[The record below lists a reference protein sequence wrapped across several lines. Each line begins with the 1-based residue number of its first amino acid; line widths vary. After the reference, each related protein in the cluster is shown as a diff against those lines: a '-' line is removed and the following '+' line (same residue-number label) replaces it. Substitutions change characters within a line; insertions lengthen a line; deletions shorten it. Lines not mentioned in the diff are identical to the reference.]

1 MNRLGSVYNLVQHK
15 QNALNS
21 AETVS
26 LKMYAV
32 SVSSATL
39 DLEELDDK
47 MDLWWFIHRHDNKKF
62 RKPGNVAPV
71 MTVCVNL
78 EGAHNETD

>member
-1 MNRLGSVYNLVQHK
+1 MVQHK

-32 SVSSATL
+32 SVSSASL
-39 DLEELDDK
+39 DVKEWDDK
-47 MDLWWFIHRHDNKKF
+47 MDLWWFIHRDDNKKV

-71 MTVCVNL
+71 VKTVCVNL
-78 EGAHNETD
+78 EGAHYETD